1 MWVQSVNSTYNFCTV
16 MQPHPNT
23 AEANNLHTQ
32 LCAEKEKGNNKHT
45 AEYFLIIKKHNFIY

>member
-1 MWVQSVNSTYNFCTV
+1 MWVQSVNSTYNFCAV

-32 LCAEKEKGNNKHT
+32 PCAEKGKGNNKYT
-45 AEYFLIIKKHNFIY
+45 AEYFLIIKKA